1 MQVAAGIQ
9 SFQSSGGATA
19 IDGRIRHLE
28 GMLNAFEAANPLA
41 AGFKIPEGATSLP
54 SGADSTSAG
63 FQTQLNVSN
72 NPNNEPFADS
82 IQSACARYGVDP
94 LLVQS
99 LIKQESAFN
108 PQAVSKCGAM
118 GLMQLMP
125 GTAKALGVQNAL
137 DPAQNIAGGTLYLSR
152 LLKNYS
158 NNIPLAL
165 AAYNAGPGA
174 VAKYD
179 GVPPYAETQQ
189 YVRNVLGNYLKAQAE
204 QGST

>member
-9 SFQSSGGATA
+9 SFQSSGGAAA
-19 IDGRIRHLE
+19 IEGRVRHLE
-28 GMLNAFEAANPLA
+28 GMLNAFEAVNPTQ
-41 AGFKIPEGATSLP
+41 AGFKIPDGATP
-54 SGADSTSAG
+54 FQSGAGSPLAG
-63 FQTQLNVSN
+63 FQTQGSALDNAN
-72 NPNNEPFADS
+72 NLPFADN
-82 IQSACARYGVDP
+82 IQSACNRYGVDP

-108 PQAVSKCGAM
+108 PQAVSKSGAL

-125 GTAKALGVQNAL
+125 GTAKALGVQNAM

-189 YVRNVLGNYLKAQAE
+189 YVKNVLGNYLRAQAE
-204 QGST
+204 QGHS